1 MLIRGAVVIGMQ
13 NVSIGERNVDV
24 KEVFMVM
31 ERKVAKER
39 LNQNFKFI
47 LYHYRTFNVLL
58 GPSNSRKHSF
68 QELFLVTRW
77 RKREFWRSSVLC

>member
-1 MLIRGAVVIGMQ
+1 MLIREAVVIGMQ

-39 LNQNFKFI
+39 FNQN
-47 LYHYRTFNVLL
+47 
-58 GPSNSRKHSF
+58 
-68 QELFLVTRW
+68 
-77 RKREFWRSSVLC
+77 

>member
-1 MLIRGAVVIGMQ
+1 MKNTVTVQMLLCRLHGGVDVLGKEAVVIGMQ

-39 LNQNFKFI
+39 FHQN
-47 LYHYRTFNVLL
+47 
-58 GPSNSRKHSF
+58 
-68 QELFLVTRW
+68 
-77 RKREFWRSSVLC
+77 